1 MALIKQKVLFS
12 PDECSLILK
21 STGEWNRSEVYNE
34 DNEIIISAIRTSQEK
49 HPTNEDLPTD
59 LLLDKL
65 GIFGV
70 TKIPMVKKIVRYETS
85 QYYNTHVD
93 KNVKL
98 EINLERHRTILIQLT
113 DPSEYEGGE
122 VFLHQYVGVPK
133 VPFDKTIGNVVMF
146 NSEIPHHIETITSGV
161 RYVFVCWLEEGNYV

>member
-1 MALIKQKVLFS
+1 MALIRHKVIFS

-34 DNEIIISAIRTSQEK
+34 DNESIISDIRTSQEK

-70 TKIPMVKKIVRYETS
+70 TKIPKVRKIVRYETG

-93 KNVKL
+93 KNKIHNV
-98 EINLERHRTILIQLT
+98 ERHRTILIQLT
-113 DPSEYEGGE
+113 DPSEYEGGQ

-161 RYVFVCWLEEGNYV
+161 RYVFVLFSEEGDYV